1 MLNLKPKPKHVSIES
16 VRTDL
21 YKLAAKRK
29 TSATQIVRDL
39 GHSDRTWRN
48 LSNQR
53 NIRPKRGK
61 LSLFIDLINLLYY
74 DKD

>member
-1 MLNLKPKPKHVSIES
+1 MLNLKPKPELISIES

-21 YKLAAKRK
+21 YKLAVKRK
-29 TSATQIVRDL
+29 TSAAAIVRDL
-39 GHSDRTWRN
+39 GHSFGTWRN

-61 LSLFIDLINLLYY
+61 LSLFIDLLNLLYY